1 MAESQK
7 TRNYQRLDYLTPSDF
22 EFVQLFCSLSHSY
35 QSGGRFSTV
44 YAYAVMAL
52 LFVFAFSKFR
62 DSHEGLNS
70 HAIPHENS
78 VSHEFSQVCFVDCL
92 NYCSTGANRQMKTQS
107 RIVISSSK
115 IEL

>member
-1 MAESQK
+1 M
-7 TRNYQRLDYLTPSDF
+7 
-22 EFVQLFCSLSHSY
+22 
-35 QSGGRFSTV
+35 V

-62 DSHEGLNS
+62 DSHEGLN
-70 HAIPHENS
+70 AHENS
-78 VSHEFSQVCFVDCL
+78 VSHEFSQVCFVDCS
-92 NYCSTGANRQMKTQS
+92 NYCSTGANRQMKIQS